1 MNVVFG
7 VEPFDAL
14 EELVGEHEC
23 CFKREFFA
31 AHEVQIFKG
40 GAEKVGDHEVETILV
55 ALPVDLGEPIGAL

>member
-1 MNVVFG
+1 VNVVFG

-14 EELVGEHEC
+14 EKLVGKHER
-23 CFKREFFA
+23 CFKGEFFA

-55 ALPVDLGEPIGAL
+55 ALPMDLSETIGAL